1 MCCRAAVGRASTDWY
16 LPLKAALSTLKLS
29 HDSRKSSFFL
39 HLRRPP
45 LTKRRWRVGKKW
57 TKKKLVWPVS
67 FLFFLSVSI
76 PLIYPSLLLYNN
88 LLRGEDVYNLLTGSI
103 DSKCVCVFSLFSST
117 LVSFII
123 CYCIVS
129 YKSKARDQRLVTY
142 CEATSSTNDNVI
154 NKLRDG

>member
-57 TKKKLVWPVS
+57 TKKNS
-67 FLFFLSVSI
+67 FGRYHFFFFLSVSI
-76 PLIYPSLLLYNN
+76 PLIYPSLLLYHN

-103 DSKCVCVFSLFSST
+103 DSKCVCVFFVIFFYSC
-117 LVSFII
+117 LVHHLLLHRQLQIQGERPTTRNLLRGNII
-123 CYCIVS
+123 N
-129 YKSKARDQRLVTY
+129 
-142 CEATSSTNDNVI
+142 EW
-154 NKLRDG
+154 